1 MRWWRVRMIGW
12 KCDVVSR
19 RRESIISMNHV
30 VPRSGLA
37 AWLLVYSLG
46 ISAQEA
52 AGRWPDT
59 PLSRTQALAELQ
71 TLNADLLSHPS
82 ATLTL
87 ERWCGA
93 HHLAAEAKVVAR
105 RVQGADKPLPEGARA
120 QLGIGPDQPVRYRR
134 VQLACG
140 DRVLSDADN
149 WYVPARLTAAM
160 NQQLDSSDVPF
171 GKVVQPL
178 HFRRQTLSAELLW
191 SPLPDGWDSGV
202 PLPPSGSI
210 PLDVPPHVLRHRAV
224 LYTQDN
230 QPFSLV
236 IESYTAAVLTPPLL
250 RVSVSP

>member
-1 MRWWRVRMIGW
+1 MNQLPVRTGAIALLSLL
-12 KCDVVSR
+12 CAQPVIA
-19 RRESIISMNHV
+19 RESSH
-30 VPRSGLA
+30 G
-37 AWLLVYSLG
+37 
-46 ISAQEA
+46 
-52 AGRWPDT
+52 WPDT

-71 TLNADLLSHPS
+71 TLNAELLSHPS

-93 HHLAAEAKVVAR
+93 HQLAPVAKIVAH
-105 RVQGADKPLPEGARA
+105 RVQGADKPLPEGARD
-120 QLGIGPDQPVRYRR
+120 QLGIGPDEPVRYRR

-140 DRVLSDADN
+140 DVVLSDADN

-178 HFRRQTLSAELLW
+178 HFRRQTLSAEVLW
-191 SPLPDGWDSGV
+191 SPLPEGWDSGA
-202 PLPPSGSI
+202 PLPPSSDKPLSI
-210 PLDVPPHVLRHRAV
+210 PAHVLQHRAV

-236 IESYTAAVLTPPLL
+236 IESYTANVLAHP
-250 RVSVSP
+250 

>member
-1 MRWWRVRMIGW
+1 MNPSIRRNAT
-12 KCDVVSR
+12 VVLLTWLCTFPVIA
-19 RRESIISMNHV
+19 REPAPS
-30 VPRSGLA
+30 
-37 AWLLVYSLG
+37 
-46 ISAQEA
+46 
-52 AGRWPDT
+52 WPDT

-71 TLNADLLSHPS
+71 TLNADLLSHSS

-93 HHLAAEAKVVAR
+93 HHLAAEAKIVAH

-120 QLGIGPDQPVRYRR
+120 QLAIGPDEPVRYRR

-140 DRVLSDADN
+140 DVVLSDADN
-149 WYVPARLTAAM
+149 WYVPGLLTAVM

-191 SPLPDGWDSGV
+191 SPLPAGWDSGA
-202 PLPPSGSI
+202 PLPPSSDK
-210 PLDVPPHVLRHRAV
+210 PLTLPVHLLQHRAL

-236 IESYTAAVLTPPLL
+236 IESYTANVL
-250 RVSVSP
+250 SPVHAEH